1 MDKLIYVGIFFIF
14 WLICNVIVRKTLYD
28 NMSDKLVV
36 VATKYRKTI
45 MFDIIVIFIFII
57 FNFNFL
63 LWLGIAYYII
73 IAILEGILLIISI
86 FTNLDYY
93 IKEKIFETNMWL
105 LVLTKLLNEIATIM
119 MIFALFSLLN

>member
-73 IAILEGILLIISI
+73 VAILEGILLIISI

-105 LVLTKLLNEIATIM
+105 LVLAKLLNEIATIM

>member
-28 NMSDKLVV
+28 NMSDELVV
-36 VATKYRKTI
+36 AAVKYRKTI
-45 MFDIIVIFIFII
+45 MFDIIAIFLFII
-57 FNFNFL
+57 FDFNFF

-73 IAILEGILLIISI
+73 MVILEGILLIISI

-105 LVLTKLLNEIATIM
+105 LVLAKLLNEIATIM

>member
-28 NMSDKLVV
+28 NMSDELVV
-36 VATKYRKTI
+36 AAVKYRKTI
-45 MFDIIVIFIFII
+45 MFDIIAIFLFMI

-73 IAILEGILLIISI
+73 ISILDGILLIISLI
-86 FTNLDYY
+86 TNLDYY

-105 LVLTKLLNEIATIM
+105 LVLTKLLNEIASIM